1 MLKSQALQLKRIA
14 GLFLILSGIFSKE
27 NFAQETTEN
36 DFYLLSSEDFLR
48 LDRLNQPIPLKAIDY
63 SLLQATIF
71 HATNLERIAQ
81 GLPEFSFSK
90 EVESAAVSHA
100 KDMVKLNFYSH
111 TSPVKSRK
119 TPLNRLSAQGITPH
133 FFGENIG
140 KTFGIQY
147 EEGKKV
153 IKPKIAGEFRYSE
166 TPQGEPIP
174 PHTYSSFAKK
184 IVKLWMDSPGHRQN
198 ILNPNFTHLGCGT
211 YADFEKKFF
220 DAPYIM
226 AVQNFAGMNP

>member
-1 MLKSQALQLKRIA
+1 MHKIKALQIKRIV
-14 GLFLILSGIFSKE
+14 GLILILSCSTLKE
-27 NFAQETTEN
+27 ISAQETREN
-36 DFYLLSSEDFLR
+36 NFYSLSSEEFLR
-48 LDRLNQPIPLKAIDY
+48 LERLAQPIPLKAIDY

-71 HATNLERIAQ
+71 HATNLERLAH
-81 GLPEFSFSK
+81 GLPVFSFSK
-90 EVESAAVSHA
+90 EAESAAVTHT

-119 TPLNRLSAQGITPH
+119 TPSDRLRAQGITPH

-153 IKPKIAGEFRYSE
+153 IKPKIPGEFRYSD
-166 TPQGEPIP
+166 TPHGEPIP
-174 PHTYSSFAKK
+174 PHTYSSIAKK
-184 IVKLWMDSPGHRQN
+184 IVKLWMESPGHRQN

-211 YADFEKKFF
+211 YVDFEKKFY

-226 AVQNFAGMNP
+226 AVQNFAGMNY